1 MRRVVSV
8 ILLLLLAAFAVAPQH
23 GALAQPNCFI
33 VINDVVN
40 QTGTTTYYYRAVV
53 PGTPPTP
60 ISGVISVTIVGGGIF
75 DVSLTL
81 TASPGVAGTNINV
94 QRATD
99 SGFTINLQTLLSG
112 SFSVSCTNNNREFG
126 GGCGVLG
133 VDIAGVELTTNS
145 AATLYIVGPKSEIVF
160 QKSYSTTTFTTIHIQ
175 EPLPAA
181 YDHTATYS
189 YALYCTQGF
198 CAGQGGLT
206 MLGAPS
212 LIASGPLTYICP
224 PPCGPSLEGAPLGRM
239 LSTVPLYWA
248 ASADAAS
255 TFRAEAG
262 KTFKIIGS
270 RSGFTRIALA
280 CQAYWVPSESIAQ
293 CADPL
298 CRD

>member
-1 MRRVVSV
+1 MVSV

-33 VINDVVN
+33 TVNDDPN
-40 QTGTTTYYYRAVV
+40 LFTGPGTYYYRAVI
-53 PGTPPTP
+53 GTT
-60 ISGVISVTIVGGGIF
+60 VISDVKSVTVLSNAPF
-75 DVSLTL
+75 PSVSLTL
-81 TASPGVAGTNINV
+81 TVNPGVSGVNSATV
-94 QRATD
+94 QRDTTPAF
-99 SGFTINLQTLLSG
+99 SGPVNLPLG
-112 SFSVSCTNNNREFG
+112 NFSVNCTNNNREFG

-133 VDIAGVELTTNS
+133 VDIAGVDLDANS
-145 AATLYIVGPKSEIVF
+145 TATLYVYRVGGSVVF
-160 QKSYSTTTFTTIHIQ
+160 EKTYTVTAIGTIHIQ

-181 YDHTATYS
+181 FDHTATYS
-189 YALYCTQGF
+189 YALYCTT
-198 CAGQGGLT
+198 GQCSGQSFVWFS
-206 MLGAPS
+206 APF
-212 LIASGPLTYICP
+212 LIASGPLTYVCP
-224 PPCGPSLEGAPLGRM
+224 SPCGPSLEGAPLGRM

-270 RSGFTRIALA
+270 RSGFTRIALG